1 MQSKIQTFKKIA
13 KIYSAPPPFFF
24 FGASKKPSDINIQ
37 TFIVRINSIL
47 PVSAANK

>member
-1 MQSKIQTFKKIA
+1 MQSNIQTFKKIA
-13 KIYSAPPPFFF
+13 KNYSAPLFA
-24 FGASKKPSDINIQ
+24 ASKKPSDINIQ